1 MKPEDT
7 KKISRRRLLKKLAI
21 GGGVIFTANALPGK
35 WKKPVIESVITS
47 AHADKPSG
55 KGVRDHGHRG
65 PPVSG

>member
-35 WKKPVIESVITS
+35 WKKPVIESVITP
-47 AHADKPSG
+47 AHAEKTA
-55 KGVRDHGHRG
+55 K
-65 PPVSG
+65 